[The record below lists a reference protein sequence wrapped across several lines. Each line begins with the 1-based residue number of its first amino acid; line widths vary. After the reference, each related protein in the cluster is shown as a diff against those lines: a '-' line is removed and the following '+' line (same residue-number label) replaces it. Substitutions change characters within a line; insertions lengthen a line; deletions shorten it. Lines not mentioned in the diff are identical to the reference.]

1 MHRRETSVAW
11 PGYSSAKAMA
21 LSVCALSVA
30 WHLPRRVKHYTVT
43 GSPEPHQNGFPVV
56 LAVTNVLAVAAAVT
70 NVLAIAAAVTE
81 PYRPR
86 AITAAVHA
94 RGLAGALAPPPGRRG
109 AKSKTCKSTTET
121 QGPRE
126 GRRGPRGASRAPSE
140 ITDRDPLPDPPGR
153 YRPDRRADPRLIRS
167 IQKGDF
173 RLIGLSFPDY
183 QRTIPCGVDRG
194 FRTANI
200 QIHWHNLRHKFRPN
214 ANLRRLRAPPG
225 PER

>member
-86 AITAAVHA
+86 AITGLLCTHAVSRAHS
-94 RGLAGALAPPPGRRG
+94 RPPG
-109 AKSKTCKSTTET
+109 AKSEN
-121 QGPRE
+121 
-126 GRRGPRGASRAPSE
+126 
-140 ITDRDPLPDPPGR
+140 
-153 YRPDRRADPRLIRS
+153 
-167 IQKGDF
+167 
-173 RLIGLSFPDY
+173 
-183 QRTIPCGVDRG
+183 V
-194 FRTANI
+194 
-200 QIHWHNLRHKFRPN
+200 
-214 ANLRRLRAPPG
+214 
-225 PER
+225 

>member
-43 GSPEPHQNGFPVV
+43 GSPEPHQNGVPVV
-56 LAVTNVLAVAAAVT
+56 LAVT

-81 PYRPR
+81 PYSAGLLRCWCR
-86 AITAAVHA
+86 AT
-94 RGLAGALAPPPGRRG
+94 RGLVSRWRHVHTGA
-109 AKSKTCKSTTET
+109 KTCKSTTT

-126 GRRGPRGASRAPSE
+126 RQRVAAVRGGPPALPE
-140 ITDRDPLPDPPGR
+140 ITDRDPLPDPRDDIGLTAYLPIPTRTPPARPAPG
-153 YRPDRRADPRLIRS
+153 DPLHPER
-167 IQKGDF
+167 

-183 QRTIPCGVDRG
+183 QRNPVRCG
-194 FRTANI
+194 
-200 QIHWHNLRHKFRPN
+200 
-214 ANLRRLRAPPG
+214 
-225 PER
+225 